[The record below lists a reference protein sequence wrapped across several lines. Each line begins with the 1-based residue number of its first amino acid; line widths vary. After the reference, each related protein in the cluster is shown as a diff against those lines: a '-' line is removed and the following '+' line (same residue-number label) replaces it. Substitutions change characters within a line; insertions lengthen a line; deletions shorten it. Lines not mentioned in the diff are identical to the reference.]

1 MTKKMITCPLE
12 LTQEILKKKWTS
24 IILWRLRLG
33 SMRIRDFKK
42 DIKGCNEKMLIE
54 HLNELLKTGLVIKI
68 EHEDIYPKH
77 SEYLLTVMGWEL
89 LPILEKMQNFGIKYL
104 LDKNLTEEKI

>member
-1 MTKKMITCPLE
+1 MGKRIITCPLE
-12 LTQEILKKKWTS
+12 LTQEILKKKWIS

-42 DIKGCNEKMLIE
+42 DIKGCNEKMLID
-54 HLNELLKTGLVIKI
+54 HLNELLKVGLITKI

-77 SEYLLTVMGWEL
+77 SEYSLTEMGQDL
-89 LPILEKMQNFGIKYL
+89 LPILEKMQMFGQKYL
-104 LDKNLTEEKI
+104 LDKNSDE